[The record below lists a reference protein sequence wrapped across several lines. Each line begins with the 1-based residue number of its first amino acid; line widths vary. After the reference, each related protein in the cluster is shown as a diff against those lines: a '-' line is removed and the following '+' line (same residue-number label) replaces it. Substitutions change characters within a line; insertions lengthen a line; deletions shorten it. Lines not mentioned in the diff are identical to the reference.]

1 MKIDYVIL
9 SSDKNPFYLDFWE
22 PVSLMWR
29 EKIGIKPILAFIGD
43 QDQIV
48 DHGTY
53 IIHEIKTLPDIP
65 VSFQAQVI
73 RLYLPK
79 YYKKANCL
87 ISDIDTMPLNKDYF
101 CAPAASM
108 PEGEFLVYNGAA
120 YPGRSRVPICFNL
133 ASGDTYT
140 KMLRLE
146 SHDSF
151 ASFCKFLLSLK
162 LDRIPP
168 YWNVDELYLGL
179 CLQNAPPTIRI
190 SQQNASLEYKSPSE
204 YLLNYQTQI
213 EPAPF
218 AREVPPRY
226 TSPPFIDRTRLPE
239 VLEYHG
245 LDAKQ
250 DLSHVSPDILLPYVC
265 AHLER
270 PQSWD
275 TDKLIE
281 LYLKEEK

>member
-1 MKIDYVIL
+1 
-9 SSDKNPFYLDFWE
+9 
-22 PVSLMWR
+22 MWR

-48 DHGTY
+48 DHGTH

-108 PEGEFLVYNGAA
+108 AEGEFLVYNGAA

-140 KMLRLE
+140 KLLE
-146 SHDSF
+146 LEIHNSF
-151 ASFCKFLLSLK
+151 ASFCKFLLRLK
-162 LDRIPP
+162 LDTVPP

-179 CLQNAPPTIRI
+179 CLENPPPPVRVSKQNAVFIYQPPEMIQSYDFGPVAPYIIDRGMFATI
-190 SQQNASLEYKSPSE
+190 LEY
-204 YLLNYQTQI
+204 Y
-213 EPAPF
+213 
-218 AREVPPRY
+218 
-226 TSPPFIDRTRLPE
+226 
-239 VLEYHG
+239 G
-245 LDAKQ
+245 LDPVQ
-250 DLSHVSPDILLPYVC
+250 DFSHLSPDILPTYVC
-265 AHLER
+265 ANLER
-270 PQSWD
+270 PRSWD
-275 TDKLIE
+275 TNKLIE